1 MMLTLLAQELNFKC
15 KMGIILLFFELY
27 EWQSVVK
34 SYVGLLWI
42 DWYTNISEKIST
54 ILMLIPL

>member
-42 DWYTNISEKIST
+42 D
-54 ILMLIPL
+54 